1 MNDFIPGQRWISTT
15 EPELG
20 LGIILDTDFQ
30 RVTVK
35 YIAAGEKRMYAR
47 KNAPLTRVRFA
58 PGDTIETADEIKL
71 TVRRVS
77 EKNGLLS
84 YTGNDENGKEIQV
97 EEIELSHYI
106 QFNRPQIR
114 LFNGQTDPG
123 AWFNLRYETWQA
135 LQRLQQSPVRGLIG
149 GRTALLPHQIYI
161 AHEAAN
167 RHSLRIMLAD
177 EVGLGKTIEAGLILH
192 HRLLNGR
199 AQRVLILVP
208 ETLQHQWLVE
218 MLRRFNLRFSIFNE
232 ARCLEMTEENPFA
245 AEQLVLCGI
254 QFLFRYPERQK
265 QVLHCEWDMVIIDEA
280 HHIEWNEQEPSA
292 EYRFV
297 EHLAALAPGLLLLTA
312 TPEQLGKQSH
322 FARLRLLDPDRFYSF
337 EEFLKEEQ
345 SFAPVAHAARLLLE
359 EKSLDAALRDEVRS
373 LLQHDKVDA
382 LLQKLDDPNEFRKA
396 ADQLIAIL
404 LDSHGTGRILFRNSR
419 RTVKGFAERER
430 YGYPLDGEV
439 TESGNIQQDPR
450 YAWLV
455 KKLKELGKQKAL
467 LICTEATI
475 AVELERAL
483 KLQAGI
489 PAAAFHE
496 GMTIIERDRAAAYFA
511 DPESNARVLICSEIG
526 SEGRNFQFVREL
538 ILFDLPPHPDLLE
551 QRIGRLDRIG
561 QRQVIHIHVP
571 YCNGTRQHGLFRWYD
586 EGLNVFRHN
595 CSAAAQ
601 VFAQQTVQLEKLL
614 AQPQTPAFEAFLAE
628 TRRLAERLEAEL
640 HAGRDQLLE
649 LNSCRPEVAQ
659 HLIAQLEEF
668 ESEQALWPYMER
680 MFDCYGVNSE
690 FHSVDCYILEPG
702 NHMRVAHFP
711 ELSEDGA
718 TVTINR
724 TTALAR
730 EDMRFLTWEHP
741 MVTAAMDL
749 VLSSETGNAAISFV
763 RHKQFDAGQ
772 LLLEILFIAE
782 CSAAPHLQIGR
793 FLPPTP
799 IRVVIDTKMRDLSS
813 KVMHDSLTEIP
824 QSIDNLHLLAFINS
838 QQKHINTMLASA
850 EKQAAE
856 TLQTLIKDGCAAMLE
871 TFGAEVKR
879 LARLKKLNPSVREEE
894 IEQLKEIAED
904 AHYSMQSAHLK
915 LDAVRMLITVE

>member
-1 MNDFIPGQRWISTT
+1 MNDFIPGQRWISAT

-20 LGIILDTDFQ
+20 LGIILETDMQ

-84 YTGNDENGKEIQV
+84 YIGCDETDKEFQV

-123 AWFNLRYETWQA
+123 SWFNLRYETWQA
-135 LQRLQQSPVRGLIG
+135 LKRLQQSPVRGLIG

-167 RHSLRIMLAD
+167 RQNLRIMLAD

-199 AQRVLILVP
+199 AKRVLILVP
-208 ETLQHQWLVE
+208 ETLLHQWLVE
-218 MLRRFNLRFSIFNE
+218 MLRRFNLRFSIFDE
-232 ARCLEMTEENPFA
+232 GRCLQTEEGNPFA
-245 AEQLVLCGI
+245 SEQLALCSQ
-254 QFLFRYPERQK
+254 QFFSRYPARQK
-265 QVLHCEWDMVIIDEA
+265 QVLACEWDMVIIDEA
-280 HHIEWNEQEPSA
+280 HHIEWNEHAPSA

-297 EHLAALAPGLLLLTA
+297 EQLAAVSPGLLLLTA

-337 EEFLKEEQ
+337 EQFLQEEQ
-345 SFAPVAHAARLLLE
+345 SFAPVAHAARLLLQE
-359 EKSLDAALRDEVRS
+359 QSLDAALRRELRD

-382 LLQKLDDPNEFRKA
+382 LLENLDDPAKFRKA

-430 YGYPLDGEV
+430 YGYALAGEAA
-439 TESGNIQQDPR
+439 ESGSIQNDPR

-467 LICTEATI
+467 LICAEATT
-475 AVELERAL
+475 AVALEKAL
-483 KLQAGI
+483 KAQAGI

-526 SEGRNFQFVREL
+526 SEGRNFQFVRQL
-538 ILFDLPPHPDLLE
+538 ILFDLPHHPDLLE

-561 QRQVIHIHVP
+561 QQEVIQIHAP
-571 YCNGTRQHGLFRWYD
+571 FLSGTPQHALFRWYD

-601 VFAQQTVQLEKLL
+601 VYARQREQLDSLSGE
-614 AQPQTPAFEAFLAE
+614 PQSPAFDAFLAE
-628 TRRLAERLEAEL
+628 TRRLTEQLEAEL

-649 LNSCRPEVAQ
+649 LNSCHPETARQ
-659 HLIAQLEEF
+659 LIAQLEAF
-668 ESEQALWPYMER
+668 EREHTLWPYMER
-680 MFDCYGVNSE
+680 VFDCYGVNSE
-690 FHSVDCYILEPG
+690 LHSADCYILEPG
-702 NHMRVAHFP
+702 NHMRLAHFP
-711 ELSEDGA
+711 ELAEDGA
-718 TVTINR
+718 TVTVNR
-724 TTALAR
+724 SIALAR

-741 MVTAAMDL
+741 MVAASMDL
-749 VLSSETGNAAISFV
+749 VLSSETGNAAVSFIKH
-763 RHKQFDAGQ
+763 RHFEAGQ

-793 FLPPTP
+793 FMPPAP
-799 IRVVIDTKMRDLSS
+799 IRVLIDTKLRDLSAQIP
-813 KVMHDSLTEIP
+813 HDSLAEIP
-824 QSIDNLHLLAFINS
+824 QNIDNMHIMAFINS
-838 QQKHINTMLASA
+838 QQKHINKMLAGA

-856 TLQTLIKDGCAAMLE
+856 TLQLLIKDADLAMLG
-871 TFGAEVKR
+871 TLGAEIKR

-894 IEQLKEIAED
+894 IEHLKEIAQD
-904 AHYSMQSAHLK
+904 AHYCIHAAHLK
-915 LDAVRMLITVE
+915 LDAVRMLITC